1 MIASG
6 DIHYKEN
13 KEISVRM
20 YKYFFNLFISTT
32 VIHGL
37 KKYEQVH
44 NTYPL
49 PLSMI

>member
-1 MIASG
+1 MNASR

-20 YKYFFNLFISTT
+20 YKYFFYLLISAT

-37 KKYEQVH
+37 KK
-44 NTYPL
+44 
-49 PLSMI
+49 I